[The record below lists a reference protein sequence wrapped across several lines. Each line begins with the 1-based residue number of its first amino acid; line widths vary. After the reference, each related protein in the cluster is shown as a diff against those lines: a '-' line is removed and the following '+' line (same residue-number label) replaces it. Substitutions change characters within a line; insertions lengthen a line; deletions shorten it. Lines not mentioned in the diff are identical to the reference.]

1 MFKRL
6 FILAIVCS
14 IWSSGIAKAIE
25 TNETQQPIQTGVYS
39 MANATKID
47 VKGSLFQRVTEEDQ
61 RKIDERKQVEKQRKQ
76 TDNLIKGIVILIVA
90 LGGIYGLIKG
100 VLYIKSK
107 IRLPI
112 EITIKY
118 KQEK

>member
-1 MFKRL
+1 MFRQL
-6 FILAIVCS
+6 FILVIVCS

-25 TNETQQPIQTGVYS
+25 TNETQQPIQGGVYS
-39 MANATKID
+39 MANVSKTDTKP
-47 VKGSLFQRVTEEDQ
+47 LFQRVTEEDH

-76 TDNLIKGIVILIVA
+76 TDNLIKGIVLLIVA

-107 IRLPI
+107 MRLPI